1 MEKPAQVSSAEGLRE
16 QAHAAHRA
24 GQLERAEQLYK
35 RLLLDQGLEADV
47 ANLGALLRR
56 QGRLGEAVELYRK
69 ALKRGAVDPT
79 LISNAANAFR
89 QSGELQASSEV
100 LQQGLKQQPGHPA
113 FLQGLAK
120 TLLAQGQPAQ
130 AMTHLQQLLQV
141 SEPSHELWFDLGVAQ
156 SRQGDLEGALSCFQ
170 RASQLEPGHVATAAN
185 RVTLLKELGRLD
197 QARNALAEARV
208 LALEGVELAAAEAG
222 LLMAEQEMG
231 EAAALFHALCQQ
243 QPLDPCLW
251 LNLSACLR
259 ALKHSTLPAR
269 VVKAGLSLHPAD
281 HELLQ
286 ALLQTLAEHGKLSQA
301 RLVLAEINRLNIPQ
315 KDSHFFNLQFLATG
329 YGLLTCEEQQQMA
342 SHWEQRKQKAAC
354 DLVSIWRDYLPEP
367 LQSRR
372 LRVGYLSSDFC
383 NHPVGRFL
391 LPVLESHNR
400 SAVELWGLHTG
411 PHWDAVSDQI
421 QQACEHWLDL
431 REYSDSQ
438 AARMIG
444 DQRLDVL
451 VELGGYT
458 GNSRVGICVHGVAP
472 VQMSYL
478 GYPSATFLKA
488 LPYWLGD
495 RCLFSH
501 LSSAQ
506 CSHHLLELDG
516 GYMCF
521 PRPAQA
527 PLPDR
532 VGSDRFRFASFNHA
546 RKLTDATLEL
556 WGELLKQAPEATL
569 VLKSIS
575 FLEQEEK
582 QRIRCRCDRFGI
594 AKDQLLIL
602 PWAQCLSEHLAQYN
616 QVDVALDP
624 IPYGGATTTA
634 EALWMGVPVV
644 CLHGEG
650 MVGSLSASLLHSA
663 EQPQWIARCLDD
675 YLANALNLMAEG
687 IRQRPSRLKLI
698 AQIQESPLNQPRRVS
713 SQLESLFLDAAL
725 RQESEV

>member
-89 QSGELQASSEV
+89 QSGELQASAEV

-243 QPLDPCLW
+243 QPLDPCHW
-251 LNLSACLR
+251 LNLAACLR
-259 ALKHSTLPAR
+259 ALKRCSLPAR
-269 VVKAGLSLHPAD
+269 VVKAGLSLHPNNT
-281 HELLQ
+281 ELLQ
-286 ALLQTLAEHGKLSQA
+286 ALLQSLAEQGALQQA
-301 RLVLAEINRLNIPQ
+301 KETLKHISMERSVE
-315 KDSHFFNLQFLATG
+315 KDSHFFNLQFLATS
-329 YGLLTCEEQQQMA
+329 YGLLNVF
-342 SHWEQRKQKAAC
+342 EQRELAASWERRKQLAAC
-354 DLVSIWRDYLPEP
+354 GMCHLWQDYLPQP
-367 LQSRR
+367 LHQRR

-383 NHPVGRFL
+383 NHPVSRFL
-391 LPVLESHNR
+391 LPVLQTHDR
-400 SAVELWGLHTG
+400 AAVEVWGLHTG
-411 PHWDAVSDQI
+411 PHWDPMSEQV
-421 QQACEHWLDL
+421 QQHCEHWLDL
-431 REYSDSQ
+431 RACSDLQ
-438 AARMIG
+438 AARMIS

-458 GNSRVGICVHGVAP
+458 GNSRIGICLYGAAP
-472 VQMSYL
+472 LQVSYL
-478 GYPSATFLKA
+478 GYPGATYLQSV
-488 LPYWLGD
+488 PGWVGD
-495 RCLFSH
+495 ASLFAH
-501 LSSAQ
+501 LSEAEKT
-506 CSHHLLELDG
+506 HHRFELEG

-521 PRPAQA
+521 PRPEIA
-527 PLPDR
+527 PEPVR
-532 VGSDRFRFASFNHA
+532 SGPQRFRFASFN
-546 RKLTDATLEL
+546 L
-556 WGELLKQAPEATL
+556 P
-569 VLKSIS
+569 
-575 FLEQEEK
+575 
-582 QRIRCRCDRFGI
+582 RF
-594 AKDQLLIL
+594 
-602 PWAQCLSEHLAQYN
+602 ER
-616 QVDVALDP
+616 
-624 IPYGGATTTA
+624 PY
-634 EALWMGVPVV
+634 
-644 CLHGEG
+644 
-650 MVGSLSASLLHSA
+650 
-663 EQPQWIARCLDD
+663 
-675 YLANALNLMAEG
+675 
-687 IRQRPSRLKLI
+687 
-698 AQIQESPLNQPRRVS
+698 
-713 SQLESLFLDAAL
+713 
-725 RQESEV
+725 